1 MAKKNA
7 RSRRIGP
14 PNTPPNWL
22 RLSVGLTP
30 DDGLKKPVAL
40 SAVLR
45 LNSQAVPR
53 NWLVPLRNVAL
64 ITAPPAR
71 PNSALK
77 LLVWTLNSSTASGE
91 TCTTWFEKPWLLVP

>member
-1 MAKKNA
+1 MTKKNE
-7 RSRRIGP
+7 RSRTIGP
-14 PNTPPNWL
+14 PKTPPNWL
-22 RLSVGLTP
+22 RLSIGFSP
-30 DDGLKKPVAL
+30 EDGLKKPVAF

-45 LNSQAVPR
+45 LNSHAVPW
-53 NWLVPLRNVAL
+53 NWLVPLRKLAL
-64 ITAPPAR
+64 MTAPPAR